1 MILWFAAMVASAADL
16 RPVREGDTVESI
28 AAQLGDPGLAQTI
41 RGLNA
46 LQPGAQPTIGTLL
59 QMPDPTGTWGEQ
71 QAFLIA
77 LTGAGTFTDPSGSSA
92 PAQTWAPVPSG
103 TTVCT
108 GASSFA
114 TLRLAST
121 CDETGQVSDDIQLN
135 PETCV
140 SVDAAISSSAG
151 RSSVLTV
158 TRGSVSVSPVPN
170 GQGHVTV
177 VTTAGVTTGAKGGFR
192 VTVEEDAAR
201 TEALYAEVAV
211 QGAGAEV
218 KVDRGQG
225 SRVKEGEVPSD
236 PVDLLETGPLLAP
249 EPGAPLMR
257 PAFLWKPVRGA
268 LGYRF
273 EIATSVDFREL
284 LFQEDVEHSTFVPP
298 VLMLPTERI
307 ARMYWRVASFDRFGF
322 LGVPTDPRQLTL
334 PARVAP

>member
-1 MILWFAAMVASAADL
+1 MILWFAAMVASAADI

-28 AAQLGDPGLAQTI
+28 AAQLGDAALAETI
-41 RGLNA
+41 RTLNA
-46 LQPGAQPTIGTLL
+46 LKPGDQPTIGTLL
-59 QMPDPTGTWGEQ
+59 QMPDPAGTWGEQ

-77 LTGAGTFTDPSGSSA
+77 LSGDGTFTDVKGTNV
-92 PAQTWAPVPSG
+92 PAQTWTPVPSG

-108 GASSFA
+108 GTNAFA

-135 PETCV
+135 PETCL
-140 SVDAAISSSAG
+140 SIDAAISSSAG

-158 TRGSVSVSPVPN
+158 TRGSVAVSQVPD

-177 VTTAGVTTGAKGGFR
+177 VTTAGITTGAKGGFR
-192 VTVEEDAAR
+192 VTVEENAAR

-236 PVDLLETGPLLAP
+236 PIDLLETGPLLTP
-249 EPGAPLMR
+249 DPGAPLMR
-257 PAFLWKPVRGA
+257 PAFLWEPVRGA

-307 ARMYWRVASFDRFGF
+307 NRMYWRVASFDRFGF
-322 LGVPTDPRQLTL
+322 LGVPTEPRELTL
-334 PARVAP
+334 PARIAP